1 MTQPLTF
8 ITIATAT
15 ATATSAAPSATTKS
29 STIIANAEASLN
41 NHFLQAKHSH

>member
-15 ATATSAAPSATTKS
+15 ATATSAAPSATAKP

-41 NHFLQAKHSH
+41 NHFLHTRHSL